1 MAEAEQIRE
10 GKIEEL
16 CNNVLALLPLARTR
30 QPLEAIANGLELDLR
45 AVEETKKAV
54 ARVISNY
61 LNSDEFD
68 ALLWEQRQVVMTE
81 AQRILREHLNLM
93 PDLEEEQATK
103 AEGDSDSDSED
114 EEEKFHDPAD
124 TKTKLEDL
132 LKADALKTTKSRSK
146 SFKYSKYTKLKDFK
160 ISGSIGAPGQKDK
173 LNYSSLKFQI
183 ENAKEDYKESEIV
196 AAVIRAI
203 TSAPTLRTYLEGIRK
218 LKLPILLSV
227 LRSHFREKD
236 STAVFNELVSAAQRP
251 DETEV
256 DFCLRLMG
264 LRDRVLVLSMEEK
277 GQYTLKLVQDQL
289 QQSLFTG
296 MKNDT
301 IRAELKQYLRK
312 PREDADLLAEISE
325 EMRNEQEHKNKTG
338 GRRAAVNMMSGE
350 QENFLAEI
358 KQLTAKVSELTSIK
372 KDFEQL
378 KKDVAKQAPKDPVPP
393 PGWVRLCFDSEHH
406 AAGCQCGVHALQ
418 LRQHPVQQQQQ
429 TVQDVTQQQW
439 QGPPAQQLQQPAQQ
453 QQWQVVPP
461 AQQPQQPA
469 QQPAQQPQMQPP
481 AVNPGY
487 SMSPGA
493 QMFHPFQ
500 GNSYGG
506 GFRGGYGGY
515 RGGYGGGRGGRGGQN
530 RSTTKARCSLCL
542 AANAP
547 SCNHCFTCHSTAH
560 LTDFC
565 PKKNVPNPAPEAKN
579 E

>member
-1 MAEAEQIRE
+1 MDEVDLTPEERA
-10 GKIEEL
+10 EEL

-30 QPLEAIANGLELDLR
+30 QPLEAIANALELDLGQ
-45 AVEETKKAV
+45 VGETKKAV

-61 LNSDEFD
+61 LNSDLYD
-68 ALLWEQRQVVMTE
+68 MLLLERRQDLMTE
-81 AQRILREHLNLM
+81 AKRILSEHLNLM
-93 PDLEEEQATK
+93 PDLEKEPVAKTEE
-103 AEGDSDSDSED
+103 DSNSDSED
-114 EEEKFHDPAD
+114 DEEKFHD
-124 TKTKLEDL
+124 TKTKPEDL
-132 LKADALKTTKSRSK
+132 LKTNTQKSTKSGSK
-146 SFKYSKYTKLKDFK
+146 SFKYSKLKDFK

-183 ENAKEDYKESEIV
+183 ETAKEDYKESEIV

-203 TSAPTLRTYLEGIRK
+203 TSAPALRTYLEGIRK
-218 LKLPILLSV
+218 LKLPVLLSV

-236 STAVFNELVSAAQRP
+236 STAVFNELVSAAQKP

-264 LRDRVLVLSMEEK
+264 LRDRVLVLSLEEK
-277 GQYTLKLVQDQL
+277 GQYTLKLVQNQL

-325 EMRNEQEHKNKTG
+325 EMRNEQEHKHKIG
-338 GRRAAVNMMSGE
+338 GRRANVNMMSGE
-350 QENFLAEI
+350 QENLLAEI
-358 KQLTAKVSELTSIK
+358 KQLTAKVSELTSMK

-378 KKDVAKQAPKDPVPP
+378 KKDVVKQAPKDPVPP
-393 PGWVRLCFDSEHH
+393 PGWVRLCFNSEHH

-429 TVQDVTQQQW
+429 MLQDVTQQQW
-439 QGPPAQQLQQPAQQ
+439 QVPAVQQPQ
-453 QQWQVVPP
+453 P
-461 AQQPQQPA
+461 AVQQPQQPA
-469 QQPAQQPQMQPP
+469 QQQQMQPP
-481 AVNPGY
+481 AVHPGHP
-487 SMSPGA
+487 MSPGA
-493 QMFHPFQ
+493 QMFQPN
-500 GNSYGG
+500 GNGFGG

-515 RGGYGGGRGGRGGQN
+515 RGGYGGGRGGHGGQN

-547 SCNHCFTCHSTAH
+547 SCNHCFSCHSTAH

-565 PKKNVPNPAPEAKN
+565 DKKKVPNPAAGAKN